1 MLIPL
6 SRLVCQGPTQAAS
19 WASWS
24 KFGGFQTEDVST
36 TTWLWTLHADAH
48 DFTSQATLNGLV
60 ASRLFATHF
69 GHVSIVA
76 TWFSAL
82 CFAGARFSNYLSWL
96 ADPLTV
102 KPSAQILYAGYN
114 QVYDVVNL
122 NPPAL
127 LVSSSSLWRSEP

>member
-1 MLIPL
+1 MTSSSTQCG
-6 SRLVCQGPTQAAS
+6 SRLPALTCRCLHLCLDWDDEGTQLAES

-36 TTWLWTLHADAH
+36 TAWLWTLHADAH

-82 CFAGARFSNYLSWL
+82 WAGSFISSTEGFIVLGCSLSCDL
-96 ADPLTV
+96 PTAEV
-102 KPSAQILYAGYN
+102 GC
-114 QVYDVVNL
+114 
-122 NPPAL
+122 L
-127 LVSSSSLWRSEP
+127 LEAS